1 MTYESV
7 AGCAEAYPVAR
18 VCDLLGVSE
27 SGYYAWKK
35 RPPSQREQANDS
47 LKAQIR
53 VIWQQFRLNFPPSSG
68 VKSCP
73 LQ

>member
-1 MTYESV
+1 MTCELL
-7 AGCAEAYPVAR
+7 AGCAEAYPVPR

-53 VIWQQFRLNFPPSSG
+53 GIWQQFRHVAPLNNMALRRGS
-68 VKSCP
+68 V
-73 LQ
+73 